1 MAGVAEWQMQ
11 RTQNPPTRFRAP
23 VAKAKRFRNLSPL
36 MSRRSGYRA
45 SCNSGLGRH
54 LRCARLQGCRYKA
67 PRLAPRRVVD
77 EPSYAK

>member
-1 MAGVAEWQMQ
+1 
-11 RTQNPPTRFRAP
+11 
-23 VAKAKRFRNLSPL
+23 